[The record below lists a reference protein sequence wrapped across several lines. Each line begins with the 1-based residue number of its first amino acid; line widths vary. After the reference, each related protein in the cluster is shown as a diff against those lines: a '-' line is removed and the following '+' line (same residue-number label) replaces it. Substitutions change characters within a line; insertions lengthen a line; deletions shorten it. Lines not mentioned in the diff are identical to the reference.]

1 MGPDAALSLLPT
13 TPAGAH
19 TNGGSVQTEDMDRA
33 RGASF
38 NGNGGGRPPFLR
50 IQQNDRLPLSR
61 EAIVFL
67 MTTGDKSRRT
77 RTRLEADHSWLL
89 GS

>member
-1 MGPDAALSLLPT
+1 MRRFPYCPRAPPT
-13 TPAGAH
+13 RIPTL
-19 TNGGSVQTEDMDRA
+19 GSVQTEDVDRA
-33 RGASF
+33 RGAAS

-77 RTRLEADHSWLL
+77 RSRLEADHSWLL